1 MGQHCTS
8 YFGLDEEQLS
18 TVGYPW
24 CNRPDWKPENL
35 PNFHLLLQLWN
46 PTQASHFLEDSSRL
60 IFSWMATQ
68 CSLQVFPYCT
78 PGIHAWFF
86 ARGKNPPVK
95 WLLQPLS
102 SHWLLQ
108 SWDVFSSPSDWQIE
122 GPHVHKWFQSL
133 GWPLLLHRSEA
144 APPLISADLHLYLRQ
159 DTWARM
165 QLHVRC
171 LSVNYCPQ
179 SEISVTGIFLIHCQG
194 HVYHFI

>member
-1 MGQHCTS
+1 MKEIFCNVWHVLLQQILGHCNLQVFVGQHFTS

-35 PNFHLLLQLWN
+35 LNFHLLSQLWN
-46 PTQASHFLEDSSRL
+46 PTQASHLLEDSSGL
-60 IFSWMATQ
+60 NFSWMATQ

-78 PGIHAWFF
+78 PRIQAWFF

-108 SWDVFSSPSDWQIE
+108 SEMCS
-122 GPHVHKWFQSL
+122 
-133 GWPLLLHRSEA
+133 
-144 APPLISADLHLYLRQ
+144 LHL
-159 DTWARM
+159 
-165 QLHVRC
+165 
-171 LSVNYCPQ
+171 
-179 SEISVTGIFLIHCQG
+179 LIGRLKDHMFTSDSKC
-194 HVYHFI
+194 